1 MRRLVMLTM
10 ALALIGCQS
19 TTATTDRNARPKQ
32 CDDRAVDSGL
42 CVPGEYDSE

>member
-1 MRRLVMLTM
+1 MRRLVLLTM

-19 TTATTDRNARPKQ
+19 TTTDRNARPKG
-32 CDDRAVDSGL
+32 CDARALDSGR